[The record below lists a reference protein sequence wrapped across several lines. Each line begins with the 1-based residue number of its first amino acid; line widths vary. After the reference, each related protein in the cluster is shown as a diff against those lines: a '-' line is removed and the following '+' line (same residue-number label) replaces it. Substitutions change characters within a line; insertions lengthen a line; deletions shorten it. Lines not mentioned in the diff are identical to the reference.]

1 MLLRRRLVWGLL
13 DLLFLPESLITSVDV
28 RPRQLIGLIF
38 HLVAFDQVFVTDLE
52 HFVDEASDLWIVIA
66 VADQDVGQV
75 EAGLEQDRVVL
86 LLHAVQFL
94 DDFKNLVK
102 AVIHELVALFLEV
115 FITDEDL
122 IV

>member
-1 MLLRRRLVWGLL
+1 MLH

-38 HLVAFDQVFVTDLE
+38 HLIVFDQVFVTDLE
-52 HFVDEASDLWIVIA
+52 HFVDEAGDFWVVIA
-66 VADQDVGQV
+66 AANQDVGQV

-86 LLHAVQFL
+86 LFHAVQFL
-94 DDFKNLVK
+94 DDFKDLVK

-115 FITDEDL
+115 VITDEDL